1 MNNEVVVVD
10 EQELSFRT
18 KLLFAVDHAI
28 DMRMACKRKGEFFA
42 YEDAHDICSRV
53 RMFFTKAMGFVPPE
67 IEGTCL
73 IGETL
78 VAPDMIEKVTLLK
91 KALIVLGPLAG
102 TGMII
107 AGIGLILGWGSG
119 VIAAITAWFAGIS
132 LTGPLALIFGGI
144 GIATIATYFAL
155 SDDKSTYAD
164 KFRNVMR
171 KSLADS
177 IHLIWGKHGNVLHT
191 MESYIEESK

>member
-1 MNNEVVVVD
+1 MNNEVEVVN

-28 DMRMACKRKGEFFA
+28 DMRMACKQDGEFFA

-53 RMFFTKAMGFVPPE
+53 RMFFNKVLGFVPPE
-67 IEGTCL
+67 IEGSCL

-78 VAPDMIEKVTLLK
+78 VAPGMLEKIELLK
-91 KALIVLGPLAG
+91 KALMVLGPLSG

-107 AGIGLILGWGSG
+107 GGIGLILGWGSG
-119 VIAAITAWFAGIS
+119 IIAAITAWFTGIS

-144 GIATIATYFAL
+144 GVATIATYFAF
-155 SDDKSTYAD
+155 SDDKSTYAC
-164 KFRNVMR
+164 KFRDIMR
-171 KSLADS
+171 KSLAES
-177 IHLIWGKHGNVLHT
+177 IHLIWNQHGSALHA
-191 MESYIEESK
+191 MESHLEEPK